1 MPVNSHES
9 VCLRYAKYESGAS
22 KAWLRYESH
31 PASPL
36 QSNTAICH
44 TRGQARLGTERQKG
58 ATSKPKRRLVAPPT
72 PLASLASRLRRKIDG
87 VTTAAPEQLSIRPQF
102 SLRQRFMLT
111 VVPRLV
117 WATLSVV
124 GRTWHFETIAEL
136 GATPLPFGA
145 GAGAEIFCFW
155 HQCVLPCAF
164 YFRRTGA
171 TIIVSQSFDGELIA
185 RTLEL
190 FGYKTVRGSSS
201 RGAHEA
207 LLGLKAVIE
216 SGHPAIFT
224 ADGPR
229 GPIYRTKSGPIRL
242 AALTG
247 ARIGAFHLEPRRAWS
262 LNSWD
267 RFLVPMPFTPIAVSW
282 SRWTQVPINLAEDK
296 IPDDMLDGQREQL
309 NAALERAR
317 IHALE
322 HFGKAEPV
330 GKSTSNV

>member
-1 MPVNSHES
+1 M
-9 VCLRYAKYESGAS
+9 
-22 KAWLRYESH
+22 
-31 PASPL
+31 
-36 QSNTAICH
+36 T
-44 TRGQARLGTERQKG
+44 T
-58 ATSKPKRRLVAPPT
+58 VAPED
-72 PLASLASRLRRKIDG
+72 I
-87 VTTAAPEQLSIRPQF
+87 SIRPQF
-102 SLRQRFMLT
+102 SLRQRLVLA

-117 WATLSVV
+117 WALLSIV
-124 GRTWHFETIAEL
+124 GRTWRFETIAEL

-155 HQCVLPCAF
+155 HQCVLPCTF

-207 LLGLKAVIE
+207 LLGLQRAIE
-216 SGHPAIFT
+216 SGRPAIFT

-247 ARIGAFHLEPRRAWS
+247 ARIGAFHLEPRSAWA
-262 LNSWD
+262 LRSWD
-267 RFLVPMPFTPIAVSW
+267 RFLVPMPFTRVAVSW
-282 SRWTQVPINLAEDK
+282 SRWTQIPLNLAEGEFFE
-296 IPDDMLDGQREQL
+296 DMIDAQREQL
-309 NAALERAR
+309 NVAIERAR

-330 GKSTSNV
+330 RKSPANV